1 VFATLSD
8 SNKAV
13 AFAVLVMAMALA
25 AALAIRSVG
34 VASGLI
40 MMLVATSHHPSRLRA
55 EARLRRCR
63 LKTSL
68 FAEWRAT
75 AIAE

>member
-1 VFATLSD
+1 MFATLSD

-40 MMLVATSHHPSRLRA
+40 MMLVATSRSPISPSGGSTLETLSA
-55 EARLRRCR
+55 
-63 LKTSL
+63 
-68 FAEWRAT
+68 
-75 AIAE
+75 